1 MYAVFTKGLFLDLA
15 SVSQPTLN
23 LLSEAS
29 VKSRQV
35 SKCKHRLQL
44 AEMEG
49 GLEGRERTHGCLPIT
64 PLERQGAH
72 RSKPSS
78 HSTADG
84 EVGSGILTAITTG
97 GGSQLLSRTVFF
109 SGTNAPVH
117 LDSLT
122 LSGTFCT
129 QNTLLDF
136 HCLQENVFLTKKKKK
151 KKVVILRDHK
161 NGGQFA
167 HKQTEKGQGS
177 WTKQN

>member
-1 MYAVFTKGLFLDLA
+1 M
-15 SVSQPTLN
+15 LN

-44 AEMEG
+44 AEMKG

-72 RSKPSS
+72 RSTPSS
-78 HSTADG
+78 HSSADG

-97 GGSQLLSRTVFF
+97 GGSQLLPRTVFF
-109 SGTNAPVH
+109 SRTNAPVH

-122 LSGTFCT
+122 LSGTFYA
-129 QNTLLDF
+129 QNTL
-136 HCLQENVFLTKKKKK
+136 CLTSTAFKKMSYHREKKKAI
-151 KKVVILRDHK
+151 ILRDQK

-177 WTKQN
+177 LTTQS

>member
-1 MYAVFTKGLFLDLA
+1 MGLFLNLA
-15 SVSQPTLN
+15 SVRQPMLN
-23 LLSEAS
+23 LLSKAR

-49 GLEGRERTHGCLPIT
+49 GLEERERTHGCLSIT

-72 RSKPSS
+72 RSTLSS

-97 GGSQLLSRTVFF
+97 GGSQLLPRTVFF

-122 LSGTFCT
+122 LSGTFCA
-129 QNTLLDF
+129 QNTL
-136 HCLQENVFLTKKKKK
+136 CLTSTAFKRMSFPQREKKM
-151 KKVVILRDHK
+151 DHK
-161 NGGQFA
+161 NGGQFV
-167 HKQTEKGQGS
+167 HKQTEKDQGS
-177 WTKQN
+177 RTMQS